1 MHMND
6 QNVDKLV
13 EQAQQN
19 WQGITH
25 GNPNDKE
32 WGFFSY
38 GDAPAGMGGGMGSFA
53 WFDDRDTMLDFIMT
67 TLPYCP
73 PGPWAADYPL
83 VATETATIV
92 EDMKKGVL
100 SDTAGTEQLNKVLR
114 TFSQIEWMGTVDEL
128 LNGNHDYANRV
139 RTAFREENDDLRA
152 GAPIATDEQHD
163 FLEYIDE
170 WGI

>member
-1 MHMND
+1 MSD
-6 QNVDKLV
+6 QDIDKLV
-13 EQAQQN
+13 EQAEQN

-25 GNPNDKE
+25 GNPNGKK

-38 GDAPAGMGGGMGSFA
+38 GDASPAIGGGVGSFA
-53 WFDDRDTMLDFIMT
+53 WFDDRDTMLDFIPT

-73 PGPWAADYPL
+73 PGQWGADFRL
-83 VATETATIV
+83 VGTETAAIV

-100 SDTAGTEQLNKVLR
+100 SDTAGIEQLNKVLR

-139 RTAFREENDDLRA
+139 RTEFREDNDDPRA
-152 GAPIATDEQHD
+152 GAPIDANEQHE
-163 FLEYIDE
+163 FLEYINE
-170 WGI
+170 WGF